1 MIGNDNGGGDYDASG
16 SPASAG
22 DAGLHRTWSAKF
34 FSQEDEM
41 GETELMRDTESD
53 QDFGLDKDGGT
64 LHLWLAEQRCDP
76 VYVTVSDARVEKIGF
91 LKKST
96 TFAIKTEQQ
105 SLTQQVR
112 RHFKDF
118 VALRDGLELRFYGL
132 IVPSLPPGG
141 SISASD
147 EGALFKRMYALQ
159 FFMDALCSNP
169 FLRNDDLYTS
179 FVSDP
184 NPFDRSA
191 AVRKPRYS
199 VAAPRMPGEPPKAS
213 VGVRRWRQAVL
224 STPRV
229 DNLQL
234 LVKSASKEADV
245 LIKGLKAMKNAAR
258 LYIGHIGQMADQSTS
273 LAGKFGSWLDAEERV
288 VCTLRETLKRAT
300 S

>member
-141 SISASD
+141 QSARPTK
-147 EGALFKRMYALQ
+147 EP
-159 FFMDALCSNP
+159 CSSGCTP
-169 FLRNDDLYTS
+169 SSSSWTRCARIHS
-179 FVSDP
+179 F
-184 NPFDRSA
+184 A
-191 AVRKPRYS
+191 T
-199 VAAPRMPGEPPKAS
+199 M
-213 VGVRRWRQAVL
+213 
-224 STPRV
+224 T
-229 DNLQL
+229 
-234 LVKSASKEADV
+234 
-245 LIKGLKAMKNAAR
+245 
-258 LYIGHIGQMADQSTS
+258 
-273 LAGKFGSWLDAEERV
+273 
-288 VCTLRETLKRAT
+288 CTLRLCRIQILSTGLPQCESLDTPSLRPVCPASRRKRASAFDGGAKLSSPRQGST
-300 S
+300 TCSCSLNLRAKRLTF